1 MKRNTKSLCFLEK
14 KYESLAN
21 MYYPLQGWLFTY
33 DPFWEPPQMK
43 VQSHESFDNMLS
55 MLVL

>member
-1 MKRNTKSLCFLEK
+1 
-14 KYESLAN
+14 LAN